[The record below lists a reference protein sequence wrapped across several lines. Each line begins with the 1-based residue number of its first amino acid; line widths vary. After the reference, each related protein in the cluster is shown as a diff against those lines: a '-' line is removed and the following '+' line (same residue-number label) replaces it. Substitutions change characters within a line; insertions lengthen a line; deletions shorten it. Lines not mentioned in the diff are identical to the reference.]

1 MSYGIL
7 MVFLPVITLLSFSLP
22 PQKISTRYFDFF
34 FSEKDR
40 ALVESLAW
48 EADTIADEVISYI
61 GVGVEKS
68 IEVLIATGDEF
79 KRVQPHP
86 SDLPDWVS
94 GVAYH
99 QLSLI
104 VLKSPRSL
112 RGKEYNLKKT
122 FTHEVSHVILGA
134 AFSNGEHIPRWLN
147 EGIAMYMS
155 REWNFD
161 RISTMTHAVLTD
173 SLLPLSEITYT
184 FPRGEKEGEL
194 AYCQSFYL
202 VSFLISTYGKEQFHR
217 FVQSLSQEKVVEDVV
232 LKVYGMNLSQ
242 LETEWHDYL
251 RLRFSWIP
259 LITSASSLWFL
270 ITLIFIVGYI
280 KKRRKA
286 AVTVQQWKEEEGE

>member
-1 MSYGIL
+1 M
-7 MVFLPVITLLSFSLP
+7 
-22 PQKISTRYFDFF
+22 
-34 FSEKDR
+34 
-40 ALVESLAW
+40 
-48 EADTIADEVISYI
+48 
-61 GVGVEKS
+61 
-68 IEVLIATGDEF
+68 
-79 KRVQPHP
+79 
-86 SDLPDWVS
+86 
-94 GVAYH
+94 
-99 QLSLI
+99 
-104 VLKSPRSL
+104 LKSPRSL

-155 REWNFD
+155 REWNFN

>member
-7 MVFLPVITLLSFSLP
+7 MVFLPVIILLSLSFP

-34 FSEKDR
+34 FSEQDR
-40 ALVESLAW
+40 ALVESLAE

-61 GVGVEKS
+61 GVGVEKP

-86 SDLPDWVS
+86 SDLPEWVS

-134 AFSNGEHIPRWLN
+134 AFSNGKPIPRWLN
-147 EGIAMYMS
+147 EGIAMYLS
-155 REWNFD
+155 REWNFN
-161 RISTMTHAVLTD
+161 RISTMTQAVLTD

-202 VSFLISTYGKEQFHR
+202 VSFLIATYGKEHFHR
-217 FVQSLSQEKVVEDVV
+217 LVQSLSQEKVVEDIV

-242 LETEWHDYL
+242 LETEWHHYL

-270 ITLIFIVGYI
+270 ITLIFIVSYI

-286 AVTVQQWKEEEGE
+286 AVTVQHWKEEEGG

>member
-7 MVFLPVITLLSFSLP
+7 MVFLPVINLLSFSLP
-22 PQKISTRYFDFF
+22 PQKISTRYFVFF

-61 GVGVEKS
+61 GVGVEKP

-155 REWNFD
+155 REWNFN

>member
-61 GVGVEKS
+61 GVRVEKP

-86 SDLPDWVS
+86 SDLPEWVS

-155 REWNFD
+155 REWNFN

>member
-155 REWNFD
+155 REWNFN

-232 LKVYGMNLSQ
+232 LKIYGMNLSQ